1 MSDRNFTSKAE
12 QLAHRWFQV
21 FQNHKMLL
29 LFLSMLALTASSIY
43 FNCRLGRLSASP
55 SDWTWWVLPAAYSFL
70 DIALLCIGLALF
82 AGVIRGLLWFVSWF
96 WFFFLLALSLW
107 ACLSCIIAL
116 DAEKASSGDAFKR
129 QQLEL
134 ALANAN
140 DQVATWQRNTNMTVN
155 HKSRFNKT
163 LNEAIDRRDDIV
175 NQISRLDASTPP
187 NLVIFEKAEPFLPP
201 WLDSDSFQT
210 LARMIF
216 GFALVITPLV
226 VGAVLSQ
233 VLAVYGSGGSVPPN
247 GGRKRF
253 SPEQNDKFEENKW
266 PNFTGS
272 ADTAPINAEMA
283 ESAGTTGA
291 VTTSEEAEELDR
303 EALARVRQ
311 WVQGEEGNRVTR
323 QQIKYRSGQ
332 KRYDQVS
339 MIIAELEREGWLTRM
354 KNRQL
359 KAVRPQLRAVQ

>member
-1 MSDRNFTSKAE
+1 MSTRNFTSKAE
-12 QLAHRWFQV
+12 RLAHKWFEI
-21 FQNHKMLL
+21 FNNHKMLL

-43 FNCRLGRLSASP
+43 FNMRLGRLSASP
-55 SDWTWWVLPAAYSFL
+55 SDLTWWVLPAAYSFL

-82 AGVIRGLLWFVSWF
+82 AGVIRGLLWVVSWS
-96 WFFFLLALSLW
+96 WFCFLLALSLW

-140 DQVATWQRNTNMTVN
+140 DQVATWQRNTNMTIN

-163 LNEAIDRRDDIV
+163 LNEAIDRRDRIV

-201 WLDSDSFQT
+201 WLDADTFQT

-233 VLAVYGSGGSVPPN
+233 VLAVYSSKRPTPPN
-247 GGRKRF
+247 GGRKSVSPGENDSF
-253 SPEQNDKFEENKW
+253 SETKW
-266 PNFTGS
+266 QNFTN
-272 ADTAPINAEMA
+272 DAEPAQTRAQMA
-283 ESAGTTGA
+283 ETPRTTGKVEQSA
-291 VTTSEEAEELDR
+291 VLNR
-303 EALARVRQ
+303 EALAAVRD
-311 WVQGEEGNRVTR
+311 WLRGEEGRVTR
-323 QQIKYRSGQ
+323 QQIKYRSGNLN
-332 KRYDQVS
+332 YENVS
-339 MIIAELEREGWLTRM
+339 LIIEALLTEGSLTRM
-354 KNRQL
+354 SNGQL
-359 KAVRPQLRAVQ
+359 KASKPQLRAVI